1 MLTIDTEKLNNVK
14 QLTLKQDLKPHT
26 LIKILQ
32 SEIIDMRD
40 KYTLKEI
47 LLMINYEFEM
57 EIKYANFQ
65 RTLNRLKE
73 TRPSVT
79 QQQNIVDVN
88 TNGFKLLSDEDYTE
102 DSRDII
108 PWHE

>member
-1 MLTIDTEKLNNVK
+1 MLTIDTEKLNRIK
-14 QLTLKQDLKPHT
+14 QLALKQAIKPPT
-26 LIKILQ
+26 LIKILLP
-32 SEIIDMRD
+32 EILDMRG
-40 KYTLKEI
+40 KYTMKEI
-47 LLMINYEFEM
+47 LLMINFEFDI

-73 TRPSVT
+73 TRPSVM